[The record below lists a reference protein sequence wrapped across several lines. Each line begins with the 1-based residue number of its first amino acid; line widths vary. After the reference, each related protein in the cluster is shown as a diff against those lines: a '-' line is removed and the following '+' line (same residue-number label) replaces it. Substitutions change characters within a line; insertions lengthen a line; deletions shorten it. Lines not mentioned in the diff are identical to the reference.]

1 MSIDQT
7 SYYVRP
13 RTPCPDVHKLAAFLW
28 EGNFSYYAE
37 DNSTS
42 AADDESWTRLVLIH
56 VEQPEQRVD
65 ITPVKEKPLVLHVN
79 SAMKELSARTANFIA
94 NRTLGTV
101 ARYPT
106 GSWRNPKMLRN
117 DMGNFDIEAAIHRF
131 LFVDDQE
138 TQPAY
143 ARAHRYA
150 NYHRKPLLTSDL
162 CGCFYCLAIFQPVEV
177 RSWIDEWDGED
188 QTAMCP
194 KCGIDSVICSN
205 SGYPITTEF
214 LQQMNTYW
222 FRTVMP
228 EIIQEMQSHG
238 FLY

>member
-1 MSIDQT
+1 MIVDQI

-13 RTPCPDVHKLAAFLW
+13 RKSCPDVYKLASFLW
-28 EGNFSYYAE
+28 EGDLSYYAE
-37 DNSTS
+37 DNAISTI
-42 AADDESWTRLVLIH
+42 DDESWTRLVLIRAK
-56 VEQPEQRVD
+56 QPEQRVD
-65 ITPVKEKPLVLHVN
+65 VTPIKEKPLVLQVN
-79 SAMKELSARTANFIA
+79 STSMELAARTANFIA

-106 GSWRNPKMLRN
+106 GSWRNPKMLRK
-117 DMGNFDIEAAIHRF
+117 DMGAFDIEAAIHRF
-131 LFVDDQE
+131 LFVHDQE

-177 RSWIDEWDGED
+177 RSWIHEWDGED

-205 SGYPITTEF
+205 SGYPITTDF
-214 LQQMNTYW
+214 LRQMNAYW
-222 FRTVMP
+222 FRTVTP
-228 EIIQEMQSHG
+228 EIIQEMQSDG